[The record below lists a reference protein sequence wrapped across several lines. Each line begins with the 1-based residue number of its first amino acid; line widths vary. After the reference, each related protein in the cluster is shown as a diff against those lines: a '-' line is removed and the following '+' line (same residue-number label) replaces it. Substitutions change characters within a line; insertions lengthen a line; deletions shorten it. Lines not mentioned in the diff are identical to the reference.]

1 MNFFLMLAFLFFI
14 GSMIGWCLEVVFRKF
29 FSKSNPHHKWVNP
42 GFLIGPYLPL
52 YGFGVCILFLL
63 SIFENAPLFKYCS
76 KSKILL
82 FISMGVIMTVIE
94 YVSGIIFIKGMKVK
108 LWDYSDKKWN
118 VQGIIC
124 PQFSLL
130 WVVSGAVYYYFV
142 HPRILNALRWLSQN
156 LAFSFFIGLFFG
168 FFIVDLMYSN
178 HILSKI
184 KKFASNKGI
193 IVKYEEFKNHIIE
206 SKEKGC
212 EKVRFIFAIYS
223 KVPIIDYLNK
233 YYEIKSCQ
241 GDKENIEHNK
251 KS

>member
-1 MNFFLMLAFLFFI
+1 MNFFLILAFLFFI
-14 GSMIGWCLEVVFRKF
+14 GSMVGWCLEVVFRKF

-63 SIFENAPLFKYCS
+63 SIFENAPLFNFCS
-76 KSKILL
+76 NSKLLL

-118 VQGIIC
+118 IQGIIC

-130 WVVSGAVYYYFV
+130 WVISGAVYYYFV
-142 HPRILNALRWLSQN
+142 HPRILNALKWLSQN

-168 FFIVDLMYSN
+168 IFIVDLVYSD

-184 KKFASNKGI
+184 KKFANTNGVI
-193 IVKYEEFKNHIIE
+193 IKYEELKNHIIE
-206 SKEKGC
+206 SKEKGY
-212 EKVRFIFAIYS
+212 EKVRFIFAMHS

-233 YYEIKSCQ
+233 YYENKISK
-241 GDKENIEHNK
+241 DNKHINNDK